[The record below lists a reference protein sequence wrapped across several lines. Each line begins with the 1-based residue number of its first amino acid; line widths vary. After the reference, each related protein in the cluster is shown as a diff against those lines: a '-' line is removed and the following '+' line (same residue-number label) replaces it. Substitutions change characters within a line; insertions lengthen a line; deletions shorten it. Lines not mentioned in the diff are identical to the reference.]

1 MQHEEK
7 KTNKCTQFICKQHPE
22 LTTSW
27 LLFRIS
33 LSLRAVFVR
42 NDRRWIPVALFW
54 CQCEH
59 WFHETNAGGGK
70 EMLWGSLEGEMGVN
84 VHVIIAPKWPQ
95 WWFDKPTVRGQTWT
109 TVTNS
114 RIWNI
119 MTEGQILPQYANICE
134 HRADRYISS
143 IQGCLFL
150 NVT

>member
-7 KTNKCTQFICKQHPE
+7 KTNKCIQFICKQHPE
-22 LTTSW
+22 LTRSW

-33 LSLRAVFVR
+33 LSKSSVCEKWQKVNSGSIILVSV
-42 NDRRWIPVALFW
+42 WALVPW
-54 CQCEH
+54 NKC
-59 WFHETNAGGGK
+59 GGGE

-119 MTEGQILPQYANICE
+119 MTEGQILPQYASICE